1 MIATSHFVAEKIRE
15 YCGREAIVV
24 HPVIHMKNEGRRMK
38 VEKTDSATVTLFT
51 HGRLEAG
58 KGIDTLVR
66 VFQALRHNDKNIQL
80 MLF

>member
-1 MIATSHFVAEKIRE
+1 
-15 YCGREAIVV
+15 
-24 HPVIHMKNEGRRMK
+24 MK